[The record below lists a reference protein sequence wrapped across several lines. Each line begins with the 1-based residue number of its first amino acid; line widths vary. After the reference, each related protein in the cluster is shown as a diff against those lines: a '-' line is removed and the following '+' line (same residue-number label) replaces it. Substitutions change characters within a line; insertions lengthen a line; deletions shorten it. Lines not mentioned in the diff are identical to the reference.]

1 MSFRATKVGPAT
13 PGKAALAPARDR
25 LARIAGYHPLIAIAL
40 YLGASLLIERQVV
53 VHLGSVCACDGTS
66 DSTQYIWALVWFPH
80 AILHGL
86 NPLYSHAIW
95 TPGGLNLAGAT
106 AVPAA
111 VIAAWPITALAGPV
125 VAYNVLSILAPVA
138 GAFSAY
144 RLCHYVTRSPWSSVL
159 AGFLYGFSTYEFAT
173 MQEHLHLVFTFCPP
187 LAVLLVLKRLDH
199 AISAR
204 RFIVLMAVVLSVQML
219 LSTEILFTM
228 TCLGVVVLAAAA
240 TFGSR
245 GERGAIIGLLPPLA
259 GAYLATAV
267 ICSWFLYAAARA
279 PAFAQGW
286 GTRFPADAVSFFVPS
301 AVTRLGGY
309 SFLSVTSAFRGSL
322 TESGT
327 YLGLPLILI
336 VSIYL
341 ITRWRTRAAKVIVAS
356 LVVSVVWSLGDSL
369 YIAGH
374 QTIALPWSV
383 LDSLPLLDL
392 LIPERIALYTAL
404 GCAVVAA
411 LWLSSSEGPT
421 WRRWALGLLAVGFIV
436 PTADAATQHGRL
448 PVLDAPWSTP
458 AFFSNGIYK
467 RYLHRDEIVLPLPWG
482 RSGNG
487 LLWQAQADMY
497 FRLAS
502 GYFGPPPPSYW
513 REQPIVY
520 ELKFNYPRPGAA
532 QDLRRFL
539 AEHQVA
545 DVIVQQSRAGPWP
558 AVLAQAGLRRAVA
571 AGGVFVY
578 HVPRAAP

>member
-1 MSFRATKVGPAT
+1 M
-13 PGKAALAPARDR
+13 
-25 LARIAGYHPLIAIAL
+25 IAL
-40 YLGASLLIERQVV
+40 VLYVGASLLIERQVI

-111 VIAAWPITALAGPV
+111 AIAAWPITALAGPV
-125 VAYNVLSILAPVA
+125 AAYNVLSILSPVA

-144 RLCHYVTRSPWSSVL
+144 RLCHYVTRSPWASVL

-204 RFIVLMAVVLSVQML
+204 RFIVLMAVVLSLQML

-240 TFGSR
+240 TFAARS
-245 GERGAIIGLLPPLA
+245 ERSAIFELLPALA

-301 AVTRLGGY
+301 AITRLGGY

-336 VSIYL
+336 VAIFL
-341 ITRWRTRAAKVIVAS
+341 ITRWRARAAKVIAAT
-356 LVVSVVWSLGDSL
+356 LVVSLVWSLGDSL

-374 QTIALPWSV
+374 QTITVPWAL
-383 LDSLPLLDL
+383 LNSLPLLDL

-404 GCAVVAA
+404 GCAIVAA
-411 LWLSSSEGPT
+411 LWLSSSEAGT
-421 WRRWALGLLAVGFIV
+421 RRRWALALLAVVFIV
-436 PTADAATQHGRL
+436 PTADAATNRGRT
-448 PVLDAPWSTP
+448 PVLDAPWSAP
-458 AFFSNGIYK
+458 AFFSSGTYK

-482 RSGNG
+482 RSGNS

-520 ELKFNYPRPGAA
+520 ELKFNYPGPGAPRG
-532 QDLRRFL
+532 LRRFL
-539 AEHQVA
+539 AQHQVA
-545 DVIVQQSRAGPWP
+545 DVIVEQARAGPWP
-558 AVLAQAGLRRAVA
+558 RLLMQAGLRRAVA

-578 HVPRAAP
+578 HVPRAGL